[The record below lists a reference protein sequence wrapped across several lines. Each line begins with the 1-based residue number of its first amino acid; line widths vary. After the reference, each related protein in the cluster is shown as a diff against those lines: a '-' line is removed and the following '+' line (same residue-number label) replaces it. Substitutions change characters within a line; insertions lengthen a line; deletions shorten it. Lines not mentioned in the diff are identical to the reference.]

1 MNDAIRMYLEK
12 FIRERNEALFSLD
25 EKKIKD
31 YAKKYNLGL
40 PEDPIAFW
48 GAVYK
53 SIYNI
58 TNAPQELKQ
67 KAKDWLDEHNM
78 SVDIK

>member
-1 MNDAIRMYLEK
+1 MNIEK
-12 FIRERNEALFSLD
+12 FVRERNEALFSLD

-31 YAKKYNLGL
+31 YAKKYGLSL
-40 PEDPIAFW
+40 PEHPIVFW

-58 TNAPQELKQ
+58 TNSPQELKQ

-78 SVDIK
+78 STDIK

>member
-1 MNDAIRMYLEK
+1 MNIEK
-12 FIRERNEALFSLD
+12 FVRERNEALFSLD

-31 YAKKYNLGL
+31 YAKKYGLSL
-40 PEDPIAFW
+40 PEHPIVFW

-58 TNAPQELKQ
+58 TTTPQDLKQ

-78 SVDIK
+78 STDIK